1 MPGPGNARAP
11 VRRRIALAAMGLA
24 LAAVL
29 ASSTGRGSPVAS
41 TTAADPATSA
51 APATA
56 RGPVASTEPAAPS
69 PAAPSPAAPPPP
81 PAPPPAVDPATRLAV
96 LTTVADVAA
105 QAGGTVQVAVRDAAG
120 VEMLASPGAGTPV
133 LTASLVKLLVV
144 QQLFAREAVGLITLS
159 PADLDL
165 MQRAITSSDD
175 SAMSALWSRFG
186 GAELVTAAA
195 AEFGLSGSSPPQVAG
210 QWGEAVTT
218 AADIALFLSTLGD
231 HLAPED
237 LATLTGWMRSTTG
250 IATDGFDQRFG
261 LLSPTM
267 SATTLS
273 PVAAKQGWMCCID
286 RRRQLHSIGTL
297 VDGRTVALLG
307 EFPLS
312 TDWIRARAVLDQ
324 VAAVVTAA
332 P

>member
-11 VRRRIALAAMGLA
+11 VRRRIALAVMVLA

-56 RGPVASTEPAAPS
+56 RGPVAPTEPAAPS
-69 PAAPSPAAPPPP
+69 PPAPP
-81 PAPPPAVDPATRLAV
+81 PPPAVDPATRLAV

-120 VEMLASPGAGTPV
+120 VEVLASPGAGTPV

-144 QQLFAREAVGLITLS
+144 QQLFAREAAGLITLS

-165 MQRAITSSDD
+165 MQRAVTSSDD

-195 AEFGLSGSSPPQVAG
+195 AEFGLSGSSPPEVAD

-261 LLSPTM
+261 LLSPTV

-297 VDGRTVALLG
+297 TDGRTIALLG
-307 EFPLS
+307 DFPLS
-312 TDWIRARAVLDQ
+312 TGWPRATAVLDQ

>member
-1 MPGPGNARAP
+1 MPGPGHARAP
-11 VRRRIALAAMGLA
+11 VRRRIALAAMMLA

-29 ASSTGRGSPVAS
+29 ASSTDRGSPVAS
-41 TTAADPATSA
+41 ATAADPATSA

-56 RGPVASTEPAAPS
+56 LGPVVPTEPAAPS
-69 PAAPSPAAPPPP
+69 PPAPTPAPAPP
-81 PAPPPAVDPATRLAV
+81 PAPTPAVDPATRLAV

-105 QAGGTVQVAVRDAAG
+105 QVGGTVQGAVRDAAG
-120 VEMLASPGAGTPV
+120 VEVLASPGAGTPV

-144 QQLFAREAVGLITLS
+144 QQLFAREAAGLVTLS
-159 PADLDL
+159 PVDLDL
-165 MQRAITSSDD
+165 MQRAVTSSDD
-175 SAMSALWSRFG
+175 SAMSALWSHFS
-186 GAELVTAAA
+186 GAELVTAAV
-195 AEFGLSGSSPPQVAG
+195 AEFGLSASSPPQVAG

-231 HLAPED
+231 HLAPDD

-261 LLSPTM
+261 LLSPTV
-267 SATTLS
+267 SATALG

-297 VDGRTVALLG
+297 ADGRTVALLG
-307 EFPLS
+307 DFPLS
-312 TDWIRARAVLDQ
+312 TSWTRAMAVLDQ